1 MDNKAN
7 NTIVIVH
14 IIIYDHNI
22 IVTSYACNDVHACSY
37 MYNCLF
43 EKCFGTDTK
52 LLITLE
58 NAAAVRMYTF
68 HWPFW

>member
-14 IIIYDHNI
+14 IIILYDHNI

-52 LLITLE
+52 T
-58 NAAAVRMYTF
+58 VDYS
-68 HWPFW
+68 